1 MEIILGSFLSFIHLG
16 LILISFLF
24 FYRYPSKKIKLSLS
38 LIFLIAFTLYSI
50 PVEFSKIIYND
61 PWTTFDHYFISLN
74 ILAILGFILGNFSV
88 KNKIQYHNFNV
99 STGNSNIIILFSL
112 FIFFIFLDRQLYY
125 LDYNLLNI
133 FKAYLIESDKFENEK
148 STLDVILLSIT
159 SATAL
164 FYYIIIRKFNNKK
177 LFVIYLFPIILI
189 AFFLLVRGG
198 RNPFIIFT
206 LPLIV
211 SEFIN
216 RKISVKYIFIGIL
229 ILFPL
234 THFIAVVRGYG
245 FEKILEYSTFNANYN
260 PVDSE
265 FGAPYRV
272 LKIYF
277 EGVINYPLQFGKT
290 YFFDP
295 IINLMPREI
304 FPSRPLT
311 IATRFSIDYFMN
323 SKEMFGLGFSPILEV
338 ILNFTFLG
346 ILPFFC
352 IVRYLLIR
360 LDNMTLDTKFKYFG
374 YLLLFPIIINFQ
386 RIDFAVC
393 VKLYL
398 IELIWILGLIYLS
411 RFKIKIKPI
420 R

>member
-1 MEIILGSFLSFIHLG
+1 
-16 LILISFLF
+16 
-24 FYRYPSKKIKLSLS
+24 
-38 LIFLIAFTLYSI
+38 
-50 PVEFSKIIYND
+50 
-61 PWTTFDHYFISLN
+61 
-74 ILAILGFILGNFSV
+74 
-88 KNKIQYHNFNV
+88 
-99 STGNSNIIILFSL
+99 
-112 FIFFIFLDRQLYY
+112 LYY

-164 FYYIIIRKFNNKK
+164 FYYLIIRNFNNKK
-177 LFVIYLFPIILI
+177 LFFLSLIPILII

-198 RNPFIIFT
+198 RNPFVIFT
-206 LPLIV
+206 LPLII

-216 RKISVKYIFIGIL
+216 RKISLKYILIAIL

-272 LKIYF
+272 LKIYY
-277 EGVINYPLQFGKT
+277 EGVINYPLQYGKT
-290 YFFDP
+290 YIFDP
-295 IINLMPREI
+295 IINLFPREI

-323 SKEMFGLGFSPILEV
+323 SKEMFGLGFSPILEI
-338 ILNFTFLG
+338 ILNFTILG

-352 IVRYLLIR
+352 LIRYILLR
-360 LDNMTLDTKFKYFG
+360 LDNMLLETKFQYFG
-374 YLLLFPIIINFQ
+374 YLLLFPIIINYQ

-398 IELIWILGLIYLS
+398 IELFWIAGLIYIS
-411 RFKIKIKPI
+411 RFKFKI
-420 R
+420 

>member
-1 MEIILGSFLSFIHLG
+1 MESLLGWVLSFIHVF
-16 LILISFLF
+16 LIIVSFLF
-24 FYRYPSKKIKLSLS
+24 FYRYPSKKIKVSLS
-38 LIFLIAFTLYSI
+38 LFFLISFTLYSI
-50 PVEFSKIIYND
+50 PVEFSKIVYNN
-61 PWTTFDHYFISLN
+61 PWTSFDHYFISLN
-74 ILAILGFILGNFSV
+74 ILAILGFILGNYSI
-88 KNKIQYHNFNV
+88 KNRNLDFNFRII
-99 STGNSNIIILFSL
+99 TGNSNLIILLSL
-112 FIFFIFLDRQLYY
+112 FIFALFLQRQLYY

-164 FYYIIIRKFNNKK
+164 FYYLIIRNFNNKK
-177 LFVIYLFPIILI
+177 LFFLSLMPILII

-206 LPLIV
+206 LPLII

-216 RKISVKYIFIGIL
+216 RKISLKYILIAIL

-272 LKIYF
+272 LKIYY
-277 EGVINYPLQFGKT
+277 EGVINYPLQYGKT
-290 YFFDP
+290 YIFDP
-295 IINLMPREI
+295 IINLFPREI

-323 SKEMFGLGFSPILEV
+323 SKEMFGLGFSPILEI
-338 ILNFTFLG
+338 ILNFTILG

-352 IVRYLLIR
+352 FIRYILLR
-360 LDNMTLDTKFKYFG
+360 LDNMLLETKFKYFG
-374 YLLLFPIIINFQ
+374 YLLLFPIIINYQ

-398 IELIWILGLIYLS
+398 IELFWIAGLVYIS
-411 RFKIKIKPI
+411 RLKFKI
-420 R
+420 

>member
-1 MEIILGSFLSFIHLG
+1 MEIILGWFLSFVHLS

-24 FYRYPSKKIKLSLS
+24 FYKYPAKRIKISLS

-50 PVEFSKIIYND
+50 PVEFSKIIYNN
-61 PWTTFDHYFISLN
+61 PWTSFDHYFISLN
-74 ILAILGFILGNFSV
+74 ILAILGFILGNFSTRI
-88 KNKIQYHNFNV
+88 KIQEYNFNI
-99 STGNSNIIILFSL
+99 SFNNSNIIIIFSL
-112 FIFFIFLDRQLYY
+112 FIFFVFFERQLYY
-125 LDYNLLNI
+125 LDYNVLNI

-159 SATAL
+159 SSTAL
-164 FYYIIIRKFNNKK
+164 FYYIIIRKINNKK
-177 LFVIYLFPIILI
+177 LFVIYLFPIVII
-189 AFFLLVRGG
+189 AFFLIVRGG
-198 RNPFIIFT
+198 RNPFLIFT
-206 LPLIV
+206 LPLII
-211 SEFIN
+211 SEIIN
-216 RKISVKYIFIGIL
+216 KKISLKYILIAIL

-245 FEKILEYSTFNANYN
+245 FEKILEYSSFNANYN

-272 LKIYF
+272 LKIYY
-277 EGVINYPLQFGKT
+277 EGVINYPLQYGKT
-290 YFFDP
+290 YIFDP
-295 IINLMPREI
+295 IINLFPREI

-323 SKEMFGLGFSPILEV
+323 SKEMFGLGFSPILEI
-338 ILNFTFLG
+338 ILNFTFIA

-352 IVRYLLIR
+352 LFRYILKK
-360 LDNMTLDTKFKYFG
+360 LDNMSLDTKFKYFA

-398 IELIWILGLIYLS
+398 IELFWILGLIYLS
-411 RFKIKIKPI
+411 RFKLKLFN
-420 R
+420 